1 MSPQTFAR
9 MLYTHL
15 NAEEVDC
22 PAAVS
27 EMIGGDQAVCAETD
41 LQWRVIRKKTR
52 LFLREYAPDDLP
64 EHDLWDRDREFRRR
78 QIMSTEE
85 PVLLQFDID
94 RERFVILPHHPCF
107 EPSLV
112 ESIGLVRLRRKVGE
126 PAPADPQGSRGVS
139 RGGQAEEGLGKG
151 ADRSRRTRR
160 RLHRRD
166 LRDALVAEGIGVR
179 GVRDGLG
186 LALALRA
193 DNGRRRSGQAQSSDH
208 DLMVSEPTLRDQR
221 QFHPAQV
228 VPAPTKTHPSASGP
242 SRARAWRGA
251 RRCVPGAPRSARRSS
266 RSRAAHPT

>member
-52 LFLREYAPDDLP
+52 LFLREYAPDDLS

-94 RERFVILPHHPCF
+94 RERFAILPHHPCF

-112 ESIGLVRLRRKVGE
+112 ESIGLVRLDEK
-126 PAPADPQGSRGVS
+126 GVS
-139 RGGQAEEGLGKG
+139 PLQPIHKARVKYPEAAWQK
-151 ADRSRRTRR
+151 R
-160 RLHRRD
+160 
-166 LRDALVAEGIGVR
+166 
-179 GVRDGLG
+179 
-186 LALALRA
+186 
-193 DNGRRRSGQAQSSDH
+193 
-208 DLMVSEPTLRDQR
+208 
-221 QFHPAQV
+221 
-228 VPAPTKTHPSASGP
+228 ASGRVLIEAVVLEDG
-242 SRARAWRGA
+242 SIGET
-251 RRCVPGAPRSARRSS
+251 CVMRSS
-266 RSRAAHPT
+266 RKGLGFEESALAAVSRWRYVPVTEDGVAVKLRVRIMISWSLSPL